1 MHDRSVSILTTAG
14 TRSSAAGSVPVD
26 NARVT
31 RPSVTDVVDA
41 HAHLIDTQRLRYPW
55 IDEQSPALTALL
67 ANYYDIAHDY
77 SPDDYRSDVDPAG
90 VTASVACEFGA
101 IDGIAEAEWV
111 QRCHDET
118 GTPGAFIAAVD
129 LCADDLADRL
139 ARYRDLPVVR
149 AVRQPLYWAD
159 DPLARLGA
167 RSDYVTDSQWLRG
180 FERVAESGL
189 VWDLLL
195 YAEQLAAAGQL
206 LDSFPDVPIVLEA
219 GGWPRDRSPDG
230 VRRWQDALIAVAQ
243 RPNVTLKLQGLA
255 LIFGPSEKE
264 ISPWLR
270 AAIEIFGAD
279 RCMFATHLPV
289 DGLLWT
295 ASDLLGA
302 TERILADRPISD
314 RDAYLAG
321 TARRIYLSQ

>member
-1 MHDRSVSILTTAG
+1 
-14 TRSSAAGSVPVD
+14 VP
-26 NARVT
+26 R
-31 RPSVTDVVDA
+31 DVVDA
-41 HAHLIDTQRLRYPW
+41 HAHLLDTQGLRYRW
-55 IDEQSPALTALL
+55 IEPPSPALTALL

-77 SPDDYRSDVDPAG
+77 SPRDYRSDVEPAG

-101 IDGIAEAEWV
+101 EDAIAEAEWV

-118 GTPGAFIAAVD
+118 GTPDAFIAAVD
-129 LCADDLADRL
+129 LCADDLSERL

-167 RSDYVTDSQWLRG
+167 RPDYLTDPQWLRG
-180 FERVAESGL
+180 FEQVAESGL

-195 YAEQLAAAGQL
+195 YAEQLADADPL
-206 LDSFPDVPIVLEA
+206 LDGFPDLPIVLEA
-219 GGWPRDRSPDG
+219 TGWPRDRSPDG
-230 VRRWQDALIAVAQ
+230 VRHCQDALTAVAQ

-255 LIFGPSEKE
+255 LLFGPSEAE
-264 ISPWLR
+264 IAPWVR
-270 AAIEIFGAD
+270 SAIEIFGAD

-295 ASDLLGA
+295 TADLLEA
-302 TERILADRPISD
+302 TEHVLADRTAEE

-321 TARRIYLSQ
+321 TAKRIYLSQ

>member
-1 MHDRSVSILTTAG
+1 VTQ
-14 TRSSAAGSVPVD
+14 SA
-26 NARVT
+26 
-31 RPSVTDVVDA
+31 VTDVVDA
-41 HAHLIDTQRLRYPW
+41 HAHLLDTQGLRYQW
-55 IDEQSPALTALL
+55 IDQHSPALTALL
-67 ANYYDIAHDY
+67 ENYYDIARDY
-77 SPDDYRSDVDPAG
+77 SPRDYRADVDPAG

-101 IDGIAEAEWV
+101 ADGVAEAAWV

-118 GTPGAFIAAVD
+118 GTPDAFIAAVD
-129 LCADDLADRL
+129 LCADDLDDRL

-159 DPLARLGA
+159 DPLTRLGA
-167 RSDYVTDSQWLRG
+167 RPDYLTDTQWLRG
-180 FERVAESGL
+180 FERVADSGL

-195 YAEQLAAAGQL
+195 YAEQLGSAEQL
-206 LDSFPDVPIVLEA
+206 LDSFPNVPIVLEA
-219 GGWPRDRSPDG
+219 VGWPLDRSAAG
-230 VRRWQDALIAVAQ
+230 VCRWQDALTAVAQ

-255 LIFGPSEKE
+255 LLFGPSEHE
-264 ISPWLR
+264 ISAWVR

-295 ASDLLGA
+295 VTDLLEA
-302 TERILADRPISD
+302 TEGVLDTRSTQE